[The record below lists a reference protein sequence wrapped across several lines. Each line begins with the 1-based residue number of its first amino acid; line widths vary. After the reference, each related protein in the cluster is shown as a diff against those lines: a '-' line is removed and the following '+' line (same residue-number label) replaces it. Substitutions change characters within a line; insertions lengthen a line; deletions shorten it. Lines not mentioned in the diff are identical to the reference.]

1 MLSLVAADSSHQES
15 YLYQLLVEKEESVMV
30 PTTQQLLQLS
40 FYQSQ
45 IKLREVSRSV
55 SVKRPCLLCGVGECK
70 CVDLGSINVMPLACV
85 SL

>member
-15 YLYQLLVEKEESVMV
+15 YLYQLFVEKEESVMV

-45 IKLREVSRSV
+45 IKLREVSHSLSQSACQPASQSVNQCSV
-55 SVKRPCLLCGVGECK
+55 STVCCR
-70 CVDLGSINVMPLACV
+70 
-85 SL
+85 